1 MQIYKL
7 TTKLAS
13 QSHCEERSNR
23 TNTGKKPDIQNEI
36 ASSLAMTL
44 LYVHKKTPKKGVFY
58 FFIAIY

>member
-23 TNTGKKPDIQNEI
+23 TNTGKKPDILNEI

-44 LYVHKKTPKKGVFY
+44 FTFIKKRPF
-58 FFIAIY
+58 